1 MIEAVIAGNVSSEDP
16 MFGAYV
22 MSMLVCDTVDA
33 LESSRH
39 EDVNWESGYV
49 ACHEI
54 RSRQSDLHPSI
65 TKHYLPPVF
74 PPTPGRRSKNMTT
87 EVHRKHSNLGL
98 IGVNH

>member
-1 MIEAVIAGNVSSEDP
+1 
-16 MFGAYV
+16 MFSAYV

-54 RSRQSDLHPSI
+54 RSRQSDLHP
-65 TKHYLPPVF
+65 
-74 PPTPGRRSKNMTT
+74 
-87 EVHRKHSNLGL
+87 
-98 IGVNH
+98 